1 MCGNCVL
8 ACPSNAKQVRDDL
21 PDAKALLTSGRK
33 VIASLAPSF
42 VAQFSGVRP
51 AQLIHALKKL
61 GFFAV
66 SETAL
71 GAQQV
76 SASVHALMHSE
87 PKQIWISSACPVVV
101 DFIGKYHPECQP
113 HLFGVLSPLLT
124 HCKMLRAHYGDD
136 IATVFIG
143 PCIAKKKEA
152 EQHPEL
158 LDAVLTF
165 EDLDRWLSR
174 REHSIWRRS
183 PRRRRTAFSREEA
196 EEGALYPIDGGM
208 VPGVAGNS
216 ESEQSAVHVF
226 LRNLKCRAGFEGHL
240 RVEARAQH
248 LL

>member
-1 MCGNCVL
+1 M
-8 ACPSNAKQVRDDL
+8 
-21 PDAKALLTSGRK
+21 KALLASGRK

-42 VAQFSGVRP
+42 VAQFPGVRP
-51 AQLIHALKKL
+51 GQLIHALKQL

-76 SASVHALMHSE
+76 SASVFSLMRSE

-101 DFIGKYHPECQP
+101 DFVGKYHPECQP
-113 HLFGVLSPLLT
+113 HVSALLSPLLT

-136 IATVFIG
+136 IAIVFIG

-165 EDLDRWLSR
+165 EDLEHWLD
-174 REHSIWRRS
+174 
-183 PRRRRTAFSREEA
+183 EEN
-196 EEGALYPIDGGM
+196 IDLAQIVG
-208 VPGVAGNS
+208 
-216 ESEQSAVHVF
+216 
-226 LRNLKCRAGFEGHL
+226 CR
-240 RVEARAQH
+240 
-248 LL
+248 